1 VNRATLEKFYR
12 EALYL
17 AWLPDGELVLRVG
30 PADPQ
35 ADRRLAGS
43 GNCRQGW
50 ALLTPCNPRS
60 QCLDESVNQ
69 HLYKQLESELDAFSQ
84 TWHRSLHRDP
94 RGLWPDEPGFLLIDP
109 PPERAVELGRRYR
122 QNAIVAAEL
131 GQASRLVWLDDAAM

>member
-1 VNRATLEKFYR
+1 MNRAGLEKAYR
-12 EALYL
+12 QALYL

-43 GNCRQGW
+43 GSCRRNW

-60 QCLDESVNQ
+60 ERLDAAANQ
-69 HLYKQLESELDAFSQ
+69 RLYNQLEGELHALSQ
-84 TWHRSLHRDP
+84 AWHRSLHRDP
-94 RGLWPDEPGFLLIDP
+94 SGQWPDEPGFLLIDP

-131 GQASRLVWLDDAAM
+131 GQESRVVWLDDAAM